1 MAARPSA
8 KAKPAPRLGPPRP
21 LVYLV
26 SWLVP
31 GLGHLWLGRRD
42 KGLVFLVA
50 LTAMFIVG
58 LALKGRIF
66 PFQVGDPL
74 VGLAA
79 CANVAAG
86 LPCLVA
92 RALGYGAGVPSAVTY
107 EYANAF
113 LITTGLLNML
123 VLIDAHDI
131 ALGRK

>member
-1 MAARPSA
+1 M
-8 KAKPAPRLGPPRP
+8 
-21 LVYLV
+21 YLV

-31 GLGHLWLGRRD
+31 GLGHFWLGRRD

-50 LTAMFIVG
+50 LTAMFVVG

-66 PFQVGDPL
+66 PFQVSDPL

-79 CANVAAG
+79 LANVAAG

-92 RALGYGAGVPSAVTY
+92 RVLGYGAGVPSAVTY